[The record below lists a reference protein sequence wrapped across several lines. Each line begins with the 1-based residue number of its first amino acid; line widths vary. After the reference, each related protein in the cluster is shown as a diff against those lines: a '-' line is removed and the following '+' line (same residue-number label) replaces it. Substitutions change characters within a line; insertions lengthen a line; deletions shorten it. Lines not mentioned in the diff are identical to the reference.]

1 MLTDSLPFPKCKIM
15 IRLQSLELKSIT
27 KMEFHVPASQS
38 MGKLH
43 QVCDWLNEFSKH
55 VCILL
60 ESNNCPFTNNNFD
73 CCTSLNFL
81 TCLTTLCQI
90 SCYLRLWA
98 YQRTTLWYCIPLV
111 LCSSI
116 WCMYIRLVY

>member
-81 TCLTTLCQI
+81 TCLTTLSFGFEVIKEQLFDTV
-90 SCYLRLWA
+90 YHL
-98 YQRTTLWYCIPLV
+98 YCVAAFAI
-111 LCSSI
+111 CI
-116 WCMYIRLVY
+116 